1 MTYANLEMKTK
12 AELTAKYNDPTPM
25 KMWGTVGNRNRSGVA
40 ILAEKEYYTGEQGEI
55 RWIMSDN
62 IVPSDILEMA
72 VVDGTISIETRN
84 TTEEVRVVEEERIWS
99 QFFAK
104 AAQ

>member
-1 MTYANLEMKTK
+1 MTYPNLEMKTK

-25 KMWGTVGNRNRSGVA
+25 KMWGTVGNRNRNGVA
-40 ILAEKEYYTGEQGEI
+40 ILAKKEYYAGKQGEI

-72 VVDGTISIETRN
+72 VVDGTISIKTRN
-84 TTEEVRVVEEERIWS
+84 ITEEVRVVEDERIWG
-99 QFFAK
+99 QFLAK
-104 AAQ
+104 EAQ